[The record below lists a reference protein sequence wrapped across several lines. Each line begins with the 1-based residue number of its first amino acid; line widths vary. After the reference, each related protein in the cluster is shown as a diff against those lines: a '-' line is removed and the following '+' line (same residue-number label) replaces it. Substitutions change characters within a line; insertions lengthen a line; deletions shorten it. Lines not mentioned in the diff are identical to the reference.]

1 MKKKA
6 FLMIILAGLLW
17 GTSGIFV
24 HFLAPYGF
32 SSMQMTLFR
41 SLVSVLL
48 ISLYALVK
56 DRGIFKAKPAELLLF
71 FGSGLSFFGTAACYY
86 FSMQATSV
94 STAVVLMYLAPVIV
108 LFYSV
113 AFLGEKMTKV
123 KSLAIVSMLIGCGLV
138 SGIIGGLRFDVF
150 GICMG
155 FLSGI
160 SYGAYNIFTK
170 IEMRRG
176 SRPLT
181 ASLYSFI
188 FAALIAFC
196 FCKPETI
203 PANVL
208 KDAGATIV
216 LIIGMGVLTSVL
228 PYVFY
233 TTAMKHI
240 QAGTASALGI
250 VEPMAATVYSVL
262 LFSEKLTVFSIIG
275 IIMNLISVFLLG
287 KSEE

>member
-6 FLMIILAGLLW
+6 FFMIILAGLLW

-48 ISLYALVK
+48 ISLYALMK
-56 DRGIFKAKPAELLLF
+56 DRGIFKAKPAELLLYS
-71 FGSGLSFFGTAACYY
+71 GSGLSFFGTATCYY

-196 FCKPETI
+196 FCKPEMI
-203 PANVL
+203 PAYIQQNVGDTL
-208 KDAGATIV
+208 G
-216 LIIGMGVLTSVL
+216 LILGMGVLTSVL

-262 LFSEKLTVFSIIG
+262 LFSEKLSVFSVIG
-275 IIMNLISVFLLG
+275 IIMILFSVFLLG
-287 KSEE
+287 KSES